1 MSLFDDI
8 SPEEQLLIS
17 LCRLSF
23 SERQKK
29 NIHILVKKITDID
42 KFVYLAN
49 EHGIIALV
57 YHNLKETGAGDLL
70 PEEKM
75 AFLANSRMKSLGRN
89 TFLYN
94 IIEEVLQLLRQ
105 AKIKTV
111 LLKGMALDLSVY
123 GNKGLRQMN
132 DIDIL
137 VPHKQCMEARRILLN
152 NGFRSIPLK
161 SRLYKLILPYYGKHL
176 PELVKG
182 GISVEIHHKLFDGA
196 DHSLTEK
203 IIAGSTEISFNK
215 SSVFIPPA
223 RKFFLYLVKH
233 LDKHEKNGESQLR
246 LYSDLFCLVE
256 KYGEELLDKALIKEA
271 EVAGLEEIIAAKLFL
286 LKHYWGIFIHPA
298 LEVLIN
304 KKTPDNTVQLFKTF
318 LSQPK
323 GHPAQYSRA
332 NNYRQ
337 TIKQIQGLH
346 RKIIFITGDIFPSLC
361 FMQSRYNTRSKCLA
375 LLYYPYRFGKLIYL
389 VRITRIRAN
398 FPNG

>member
-1 MSLFDDI
+1 MSLFADI

-23 SERQKK
+23 SEKQKR
-29 NIHILVKKITDID
+29 NIRALVKKITDIN

-57 YHNLKETGAGDLL
+57 YDNLKETGAGDLL

-75 AFLANSRMKSLGRN
+75 AFLANSNIKSLGRN

-94 IIEEVLQLLRQ
+94 TIEEVLGLFKQ

-111 LLKGMALDLSVY
+111 LLKGMALELSVY

-152 NGFRSIPLK
+152 NGFQSIPLK
-161 SRLYKLILPYYGKHL
+161 SPLYNLILPYYGKHL

-182 GISVEIHHKLFDGA
+182 GISVEIHHELFTGA

-215 SSVFIPPA
+215 SSVFVPPA
-223 RKFFLYLVKH
+223 REFFLYLVKH

-246 LYSDLFCLVE
+246 LYSDLFCMIE
-256 KYGEELLDKALIKEA
+256 KYKKELLDATLFKEA
-271 EVAGLEEIIAAKLFL
+271 EAAGLEELLAAKLFL
-286 LKHYWGIFIHPA
+286 LKDYWEVFFHPA
-298 LEVLIN
+298 LEVLI
-304 KKTPDNTVQLFKTF
+304 KEKTPDNTTQLFKTF
-318 LSQPK
+318 LSQPR
-323 GHPAQYSRA
+323 GHPPQYSRA
-332 NNYRQ
+332 HNYRQ
-337 TIKQIQGLH
+337 TIRQIKGLH
-346 RKIIFITGDIFPSLC
+346 RKIIFIVGDIFPSLR
-361 FMQSRYNTRSKCLA
+361 FMKERYNTRSRLGA
-375 LLYYPYRFGKLIYL
+375 ILYYPHRFGKLIYL
-389 VRITRIRAN
+389 IRIARM
-398 FPNG
+398 

>member
-29 NIHILVKKITDID
+29 NIHILVKKITEID

-57 YHNLKETGAGDLL
+57 YDNLKETGAGDLL

-94 IIEEVLQLLRQ
+94 IIEEVLQLFKQ
-105 AKIKTV
+105 VKIKAV

-137 VPHKQCMEARRILLN
+137 VPRERCMEARRVLLN
-152 NGFRSIPLK
+152 NGFRSIPIK
-161 SRLYKLILPYYGKHL
+161 SPLYNLILPYYGKHL

-182 GISVEIHHKLFDGA
+182 GVSVEIHHKLFAGP

-203 IIAGSTEISFNK
+203 MITGSTEFSFNK
-215 SSVFIPPA
+215 GNLFIPPV
-223 RKFFLYLVKH
+223 REFFLYLVKH
-233 LDKHEKNGESQLR
+233 LDKHEKQGESQLR
-246 LYSDLFCLVE
+246 LYTDLFCMVE
-256 KYGEELLDKALIKEA
+256 KYGEELLDTELFSEA
-271 EVAGLEEIIAAKLFL
+271 EAAGLEEKLAAKLFL

-298 LEVLIN
+298 LETLIN
-304 KKTPDNTVQLFKTF
+304 EKTPNNTTQLFKTF

-323 GHPAQYSRA
+323 GNPIQYSRA
-332 NNYRQ
+332 YNYRQ
-337 TIKQIQGLH
+337 TITQIQGLH
-346 RKIIFITGDIFPSLC
+346 RKIIFIVGDIFPSLR
-361 FMQSRYNTRSKCLA
+361 FMQSRYNTRNRLLA
-375 LLYYPYRFGKLIYL
+375 LFYYPHRFGKLIYL
-389 VRITRIRAN
+389 VRITRNLYR
-398 FPNG
+398 F

>member
-1 MSLFDDI
+1 MSLFADI

-23 SERQKK
+23 SEKQKK
-29 NIHILVKKITDID
+29 NIRILVKNITDIN

-75 AFLANSRMKSLGRN
+75 ASLANSRMKSLGRN

-94 IIEEVLQLLRQ
+94 IIEEVLGLFKQ

-123 GNKGLRQMN
+123 GNTGLRQMN

-137 VPHKQCMEARRILLN
+137 VPRERCMEARRILLN
-152 NGFRSIPLK
+152 NGFQSIPLK
-161 SRLYKLILPYYGKHL
+161 SPLYNLILPYYGKHL

-182 GISVEIHHKLFDGA
+182 GVFVEIHHELFSGA

-203 IIAGSTEISFNK
+203 MITGSTEISFNK
-215 SSVFIPPA
+215 SSLFIPPA
-223 RKFFLYLVKH
+223 REFFLYLVKH

-246 LYSDLFCLVE
+246 LYTDLFCMVD
-256 KYGEELLDKALIKEA
+256 KYEEELLDTALFIEA
-271 EVAGLEEIIAAKLFL
+271 ESAGLEEILAAKLFL
-286 LKHYWGIFIHPA
+286 LNRYWEINIPHA
-298 LEVLIN
+298 LEVLI
-304 KKTPDNTVQLFKTF
+304 KEKTPANTTRLFKTF

-323 GHPAQYSRA
+323 GHSPQYRPAH
-332 NNYRQ
+332 NYRQ
-337 TIKQIQGLH
+337 TTREIKGLH
-346 RKIIFITGDIFPSLC
+346 RKVIFIAGDLFPSLR
-361 FMQSRYNTRSKCLA
+361 FMKERYGTRNKLAA
-375 LLYYPYRFGKLIYL
+375 LLYYPHRLGKIIYL
-389 VRITRIRAN
+389 IRMQRN
-398 FPNG
+398 